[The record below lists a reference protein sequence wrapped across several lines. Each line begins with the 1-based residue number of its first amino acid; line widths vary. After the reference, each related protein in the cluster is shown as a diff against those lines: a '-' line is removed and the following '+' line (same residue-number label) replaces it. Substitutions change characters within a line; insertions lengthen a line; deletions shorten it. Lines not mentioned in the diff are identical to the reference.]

1 MIKLKKYKYIIL
13 NIAISLSVGILSAL
27 LTNNSMHLYQ
37 TINRP
42 KLAPPGYIFPIVWT
56 ILYVL
61 MGLSSYLIHRSDS
74 QKKETALIIYYFQ
87 LFINFL
93 WPIVFF
99 NYQNFLLA
107 LVILIVLNILVIIL
121 IKLSYQ
127 IRALSA
133 YLLLPYLGWILFALY
148 LNFWIFVRN

>member
-13 NIAISLSVGILSAL
+13 NITISLSVGILSAL
-27 LTNNSMHLYQ
+27 LTTNSMTLYQ

-56 ILYVL
+56 VLYIL
-61 MGLSSYLIHRSDS
+61 MGLASYLIHRSDS

-87 LFINFL
+87 LFINFF

-107 LVILIVLNILVIIL
+107 LAILIVLNILVVIL
-121 IKLSYQ
+121 IKLFYQ
-127 IRALSA
+127 IKPLSA
-133 YLLLPYLGWILFALY
+133 YLLLPYLGWIIFALY